1 MPNSHALEEKQRQY
15 IYGPVPSRRLGRSLG
30 VDLIP
35 YKVCTYD
42 CVYCQLGR
50 TTNKTMER
58 REWVPT
64 REVLVQLKE
73 RLDSKPDY
81 ITLAGS
87 GEPTLHAGIGTLI
100 HEIKSLTDI
109 PVAVITNGSLLWLP
123 EVRESLAEADL
134 VVPSLDAGSEDMFH
148 YVNRP
153 HPQISFDQMLNG
165 LREFRRS
172 FRGRYWLEVFLLSG
186 VTTVESRVQAL
197 RDCIEAIS
205 PDKVQVNT
213 VVRPPAEGYAMPV
226 PRDQLAQIAAQLHPQ
241 AEVIVPCSHPNNVDG
256 SDVGCGEVLDLLR
269 RRPCSIA
276 DIATGLRLHP
286 HEVAKCVGRLLS
298 EQKVRAQ
305 EHEGVFYYEAVL

>member
-1 MPNSHALEEKQRQY
+1 MDKRQY

-64 REVLVQLKE
+64 GEVVAQLKE
-73 RLDSKPDY
+73 KLASKPDY

-87 GEPTLHAGIGTLI
+87 GEPTLHAGIGRLI
-100 HEIKSLTDI
+100 REIKSRTDI

-123 EVRESLAEADL
+123 EVRNSLAEADL
-134 VVPSLDAGSEDMFH
+134 VVPSLDAGSEDVFE

-153 HPQISFDQMLNG
+153 HPQILFDQMLNG

-197 RDCIEAIS
+197 RDCIEAIA

-213 VVRPPAEGYAMPV
+213 VARPPAEGYAMPV
-226 PRDQLAQIAAQLHPQ
+226 PHDQLVEIAAQLHPQ
-241 AEVIVPCSHPNNVDG
+241 AEVIVPYPHRDDKDSSGAGCS
-256 SDVGCGEVLDLLR
+256 EVLDLLR
-269 RRPCSIA
+269 RRPCSIP
-276 DIATGLRLHP
+276 DIATGLGLHP
-286 HEVAKCVGRLLS
+286 HEAAKCVGRLVS

-305 EHEGVFYYEAVL
+305 EHEGVLYYEAAL